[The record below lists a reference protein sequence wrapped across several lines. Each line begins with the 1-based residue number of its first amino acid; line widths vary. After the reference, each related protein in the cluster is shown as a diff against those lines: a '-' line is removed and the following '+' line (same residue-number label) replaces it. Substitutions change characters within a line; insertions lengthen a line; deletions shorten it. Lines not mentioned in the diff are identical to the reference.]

1 MSEHIYNDLSVKRK
15 ELQAKGYLPE
25 WFITAGLQLFQEK
38 YEYDTETSVKGQ
50 FERIARTA
58 ASHLPE
64 AIRKLANDKF
74 FELLWKGWLS
84 PSTPVLSNMGT
95 NKGLVVSCAGSVI
108 PDSIDGFYSS
118 LREAALLTKYGF
130 GTSSYLGDIR
140 PRGTQISAGGKASG
154 VVPVFEDFVN
164 MTSKVTQG
172 TSRRGAWAGY
182 LPISHG
188 DFDELLD
195 YISAKPDGANVG
207 WNIYDSDLEKLNS
220 GDKETLRRWQRTMKL
235 KMVNGPGYFFF
246 PDKANRKRPQCYKDL
261 GLTIKA
267 SNLCSEIS
275 LASGIDPSDNEPITF
290 SCVLSSMNV
299 ANYHDWKNTDA
310 VYWATI
316 FLDCV
321 AEDFLVNARG
331 IEGLESV
338 VRFTERGRSLGLGQC
353 GFHTLLQENM
363 IPFESLDAH
372 YLNMEIAKHIYEE
385 ANRASRYLAE
395 LLGEPL
401 WCKGTGK
408 RNTHNIAVAP
418 TKSSAVI
425 QSGVSEGRNPYPS
438 NTYVQ
443 LTAAG
448 EVNRVN
454 PTLLKLMKAKG
465 VYNNDTLQYIV
476 NNFGSVQQVDWLND
490 HEKKVF
496 KTAFEMDQNVLVR
509 YASNVSKFVDQ
520 WQSVNL
526 FFSASSPQDYI
537 SEVHQKAFNDD
548 NILGLYYI
556 YSSAFD
562 NESKSLVTCESC
574 Q

>member
-1 MSEHIYNDLSVKRK
+1 MSENLYNDLSIKRK
-15 ELQAKGYLPE
+15 DLQAKGYIPE
-25 WFITAGLQLFQEK
+25 WFITPGLQLWEEK
-38 YEYDTETSVKGQ
+38 YEFNTETSVKGQ

-64 AIRKLANDKF
+64 SIRQLANDKF

-84 PSTPVLSNMGT
+84 PSTPVMSNMGT
-95 NKGLVVSCAGSVI
+95 NKGLVVSCAGSVVE
-108 PDSIDGFYSS
+108 DSIDGFYSS

-130 GTSSYLGDIR
+130 GTASYLGDIR
-140 PRGTQISAGGKASG
+140 PRGTPIAAGGKASG

-188 DFDELLD
+188 DFDELVEH
-195 YISAKPDGANVG
+195 ISANPDGANVG
-207 WNIYDSDLEKLNS
+207 WNVYDNDLNKLNDGNQELS
-220 GDKETLRRWQRTMKL
+220 RRWKKSMKM
-235 KMVNGPGYFFF
+235 KMVNGAGYYFF
-246 PDKANRKRPQCYKDL
+246 PDKANRRVPEIYKKL
-261 GLTIKA
+261 GLTIK
-267 SNLCSEIS
+267 SSQLCNEIA
-275 LASGIDPSDNEPITF
+275 LASGIDPTDNEKITF

-299 ANYHDWKNTDA
+299 AWYNDWKNTDA

-321 AEDFLVNARG
+321 AEDFLQNAKN
-331 IEGLESV
+331 IKGLEQV
-338 VRFTERGRSLGLGQC
+338 VRFTERGRALGLGQC
-353 GFHTLLQENM
+353 GIHTLFQENS

-372 YLNMEIAKHIYEE
+372 YLNMEIAEHIHKE
-385 ANRASRYLAE
+385 ANRASEYLAE

-401 WCKGTGK
+401 WCKGSGK
-408 RNTHNIAVAP
+408 RNTHIIAVAP
-418 TKSSAVI
+418 TKSSALI
-425 QSGVSEGRNPYPS
+425 QGGVSEGINPYPS

-443 LTAAG
+443 QTAAG

-454 PTLLKLMKAKG
+454 PTLLKLMKDRN
-465 VYNNDTLQYIV
+465 VYNDETLQSIV
-476 NNFGSVQQVDWLND
+476 DNFGSVQQVDWLD
-490 HEKKVF
+490 EHEKKVF
-496 KTAFEMDQNVLVR
+496 KTAFEIDQNILIR
-509 YASNVSKFVDQ
+509 YASNRARYIDQ

-526 FFSASSPQDYI
+526 FFSANADPEYI
-537 SEVHQKAFNDD
+537 SSVHQKAFNDE

-556 YSSAFD
+556 YSSAHD
-562 NESKSLVTCESC
+562 SSSAPVTCESC